1 MTLAQR
7 PPAARAEGGRKR
19 AALRAVHVAAAVLA
33 GAPSIGCFGT
43 PSPLAPG
50 LGGSVGWPHHG
61 VQTGAVELPQ
71 SGDGFVRYR
80 GQGGHHWGQPALVN
94 GIVEAARRVHQALPG
109 GAPLV
114 VGDLSAQH
122 GGKIARHQSHRSGR
136 DVDLLWYVTT
146 PNGKPLQNPSFAHL
160 GRDGMARVPGKGYV
174 RLDVPRQWLLIKT
187 LLSSEQLEVQWLY
200 SSSVVE
206 AMVIDHATAEGEAEE
221 LLRHASAVMLE
232 PADGLSHDDHMH
244 LRIAC
249 SPEGRVR
256 GCEGGGPH
264 WSWLGMPP
272 WLDAVVP
279 VGGAAP
285 YGMATSADDVEL
297 LEGGGG

>member
-1 MTLAQR
+1 MSRAR
-7 PPAARAEGGRKR
+7 SNPAPRR
-19 AALRAVHVAAAVLA
+19 AALARTRDGLAAAAATV
-33 GAPSIGCFGT
+33 GALCGGCFGT

-50 LGGSVGWPHHG
+50 LEGSVGWPHHG
-61 VQTGAVELPQ
+61 VQTGAIELPAN
-71 SGDGFVRYR
+71 GEGFVRYR
-80 GQGGHHWGQPALVN
+80 AQGGHHWGQPALVN
-94 GIVEAARRVHQALPG
+94 GIVEAARRVQQELPG

-114 VGDLSAQH
+114 IGDLSARH
-122 GGKIARHQSHRSGR
+122 GGRIERHQSHRSGR

-146 PNGKPLQNPSFAHL
+146 PNGKSLQNPSFAQL

-174 RLDVPRQWLLIKT
+174 RLDVPRQWLLIKA

-206 AMVIDHATAEGEAEE
+206 GLVMEHAAAQGDAPE
-221 LLRHASAVMLE
+221 LLQRASAVMLE
-232 PADGLSHDDHMH
+232 PADGLPHDDHMH

-249 SPEGRVR
+249 SPDGRVR

-264 WSWLGMPP
+264 WSWLATPP
-272 WLDAVVP
+272 WLEAEALETDPATY
-279 VGGAAP
+279 GAAAEQ
-285 YGMATSADDVEL
+285 GSLDL